1 MEKLIRKILKEESL
15 RQDLLDQIKQYGVD
29 DAAKLVGGMNNLVDL
44 VFDGDLKKYYQ
55 ETGIEPYRINS
66 DSYLIPNMYIDD
78 SLVQKLDLPDF
89 GFTAKNEKMLGD
101 FYWVSGGFKY
111 KINMRIYPMNYS
123 DGKIK
128 WRVVGLSG
136 DSGFGYSFITKKN
149 TLGKRA
155 RMQIFNQIID
165 TYNLDSYK

>member
-15 RQDLLDQIKQYGVD
+15 RQDLLDQIKLYGVD
-29 DAAKLVGGMNNLVDL
+29 DAAKLVGGMDNLVDL

-66 DSYLIPNMYIDD
+66 EPNMYIDNL
-78 SLVQKLDLPDF
+78 LVQKLDLPDF
-89 GFTAKNEKMLGD
+89 KFTAKNEKMLGD
-101 FYWVSGGFKY
+101 FYWVSGGIKY
-111 KINMRIYPMNYS
+111 KINMRIYPIIYS
-123 DGKIK
+123 TGKIQ
-128 WRVVGLSG
+128 WRVVGMSG

-155 RMQIFNQIID
+155 RMHIFKQVID
-165 TYNLDSYK
+165 KYNLDSYK